1 MQVYIAAMPGWERDV
16 GKRLDELIV
25 RMVPDVH
32 KAVKSLQGVAAE
44 PSAAYDAAMNDT
56 ATAIEQFNA
65 AFRGRAPDKLVDI
78 IESRTLDGRTRN
90 SSTAPRCTTSRAPM
104 RAKKGQAMTDSR
116 TTGGTRPFRFGVTVP
131 IRTDLPT
138 WRDRIRRLADSGY
151 STLLMPDVPQWQP
164 APGPTLA
171 LAAALTDLRVGTWVY
186 ASPLRP
192 AWSTAWE
199 AHSLSVVTEGRFEMG
214 VGTGRPGIED
224 ELRDLGMS
232 VVPPSERLTRVR
244 ETVTMLRELD
254 GPALHT
260 PVVMA
265 VQGPKAQ
272 ALAADL
278 ADTVTFALMP
288 GEARADVEQRVR
300 DFRAIR
306 EVELSQHVAVIGDAV
321 APFMAPPD
329 TDPAALRAADSLA
342 ILPDDPVAAAEEIQR
357 RREELGFSYF
367 VFGAEVSNSLAP
379 VVAELAGT

>member
-1 MQVYIAAMPGWERDV
+1 
-16 GKRLDELIV
+16 
-25 RMVPDVH
+25 
-32 KAVKSLQGVAAE
+32 
-44 PSAAYDAAMNDT
+44 MN
-56 ATAIEQFNA
+56 
-65 AFRGRAPDKLVDI
+65 
-78 IESRTLDGRTRN
+78 
-90 SSTAPRCTTSRAPM
+90 
-104 RAKKGQAMTDSR
+104 DSR
-116 TTGGTRPFRFGVTVP
+116 TAGGTRPFRFGVTVP

-138 WRDRIRRLADSGY
+138 WRDRIRRLADGGY
-151 STLLMPDVPQWQP
+151 STLLMPDVPRWQP

-224 ELRDLGMS
+224 ELRDLGMP
-232 VVPPSERLTRVR
+232 VVPPGERLTRVR

-265 VQGPKAQ
+265 VHGPKAQ

-288 GEARADVEQRVR
+288 GEARADAEQRVR
-300 DFRAIR
+300 GFRATR
-306 EVELSQHVAVIGDAV
+306 DVELSQHVAVVGDAV

-342 ILPDDPVAAAEEIQR
+342 ILPADPVAAAEEIQR

-367 VFGAEVSNSLAP
+367 VFGAEVSGSLAP
-379 VVAELAGT
+379 VVAELAGQ